1 MNPRQS
7 QVSARAKTHEIP
19 RAWLMLFML
28 AMLGVFWQTS
38 ASAAP
43 AAGTQIGNQA
53 SATYTDDSQTTRTV
67 TSNTVTTVVQQ
78 VGSLT
83 LIANGAKNVAP
94 GGQVSYPHTLTNTGN
109 GPDSYALSAAN
120 SGAFTFSNVSFYADA
135 NGDGVADDATP
146 ITGTGIL
153 AAGASFSFVVVG
165 TVPGT
170 AASGNTNDLSVSA
183 ASAFDA
189 TATASNTDT
198 TTVSANAVVSV
209 TKAMDLTTGASPSGP
224 RTVTLTYTN
233 TGNLPATQI
242 NIADAL
248 PAGMVYVPNSGR
260 WSVSGGAALTDADAA
275 DNQGGIVYDF
285 NSATNTVTAVIAQ
298 VDAGATGRVTFQVNI
313 ADSLPPGNNP
323 ATANTATYRYNDG
336 SGAEASSSTNTVQFT
351 VTQSASLTLQ
361 GATVASVPQGGTAS
375 FGNLLTNTGN
385 GSDTFDIRV
394 DSNTFPAGTTFALYQ
409 SDGVTP
415 MLDSNGNG
423 IPDTGPLA
431 AGASYNVVLKATLP
445 PGATGGPYT
454 VEKSA
459 TSQADPSK
467 SVSVSDELTLVVG
480 NSVDLTNN
488 TSGAGAPGA
497 GAGPEGAAVVT
508 NSADPGTT
516 TRFTL
521 YVANNSGVADSF
533 DLAASSDASFA
544 TTSLPQ
550 GWTVVFR
557 DANDALIT
565 NTGALKPNE
574 AKLVYADV
582 TIPEGYAPGAV
593 DLYFRSL
600 SPTSG
605 AGDRIHDAV
614 QVNTRRALTLTPNNS
629 GQIHPGG
636 SVVYSHVLSNKGN
649 VTEGDGAGSAIDLAL
664 NNDGAGFS
672 STLYWDKNNN
682 GVLDEADPVVS
693 STADLSGGSNGA
705 STAAGLEPG
714 ERATLFVKVFAPGGG
729 APGAQDSATLT
740 ATTSGELSGA
750 AAPAPAIATD
760 ATTIIAGQVRL
771 QKMQALDAD
780 CDGVA
785 DSAYDTADVAAPP
798 NACVRYRIVASNDG
812 VANVSDVIVSD
823 ATPANTTY
831 TGTGAASSSLGTV
844 TAPAEGNSGTIR
856 ADVGTLTPGQ
866 TVEVTFGV
874 RINP

>member
-1 MNPRQS
+1 MNTRRS
-7 QVSARAKTHEIP
+7 HAMRAASM
-19 RAWLMLFML
+19 RGVWLLSFL
-28 AMLGVFWQTS
+28 LLTIALVWQ
-38 ASAAP
+38 APVWAAP

-67 TSNTVTTVVQQ
+67 TSNVVTTVVQQ
-78 VGSLT
+78 VASLT
-83 LIANGAKNVAP
+83 LIANGAKNTTP

-109 GPDSYALSAAN
+109 GPDSFALSAAN

-153 AAGASFSFVVVG
+153 AAGASFGFVVVG

-170 AASGNTNDLSVSA
+170 AASGNTNELTVSA
-183 ASAFDA
+183 ASAFDE

-198 TTVSANAVVSV
+198 TTVTANAVVSV

-248 PAGMVYVPNSGR
+248 PPGMVYVPNSGR
-260 WSVSGGAALTDADAA
+260 WSVSGGTVLTDADAA
-275 DNQGGIVYDF
+275 DDQGGIVYDF

-298 VDAGATGRVTFQVNI
+298 VEAGATGRISFQVNI
-313 ADSLPPGNNP
+313 ADGLPPGNNA
-323 ATANTATYRYNDG
+323 ATANTAAYRYDDG

-351 VTQSASLTLQ
+351 VTQSANLTLQ
-361 GATVASVPQGGTAS
+361 GDTVASIPQGGTAT

-394 DSNTFPAGTTFALYQ
+394 ESNTFPAGTTFTLYQ

-459 TSQADPSK
+459 TSQADPGK
-467 SVSVSDELTLVVG
+467 TVTVSDELTRVVG

-488 TSGAGAPGA
+488 AAGAGAPGS

-508 NSADPGTT
+508 NSANPGTT

-533 DLAASSDASFA
+533 DLAASSDSSFA
-544 TTSLPQ
+544 TASLPE
-550 GWTVVFR
+550 GWKVVFR
-557 DANDALIT
+557 DASDALIT

-593 DLYFRSL
+593 DIYFRSL

-614 QVNTRRALTLTPNNS
+614 QVNTKRAVTLTPNNS
-629 GQIHPGG
+629 GQIYPGG
-636 SVVYSHVLSNKGN
+636 SVVYSHVLSNTGN
-649 VTEGDGAGSAIDLAL
+649 VTEGDGAGSTIDLAL
-664 NNDGAGFS
+664 SNDGAGFS

-682 GVLDEADPVVS
+682 GVLDDADPVVS
-693 STADLSGGSNGA
+693 STAGLSGGSDGA
-705 STAAGLEPG
+705 STAAGLNPG

-740 ATTSGELSGA
+740 ATVSGELNGA
-750 AAPAPAIATD
+750 AAPAPAVATD

-780 CDGVA
+780 CDGVP
-785 DSAYDTADVAAPP
+785 DTAYDTADVAAPP

-812 VANVSDVIVSD
+812 VANVTDVVVSD

-831 TGTGAASSSLGTV
+831 SATGAAISTQGTL
-844 TAPAEGNSGTIR
+844 TTPADGTSGTFKASI
-856 ADVGTLTPGQ
+856 GTLTPGQ
-866 TVEVTFGV
+866 SAELTFGV